1 MKHCIR
7 FLKMPPATFQVPFF
21 VPFFATRL
29 EDSAKRRIKP
39 TAGLTQPVCDE
50 LAASNGQTAR
60 KNDGGMVFFTDRDEN
75 FSTRLSPG
83 LRARKI
89 DEASLGIG

>member
-1 MKHCIR
+1 MKALVFDR
-7 FLKMPPATFQVPFF
+7 LKMPPERLDVL
-21 VPFFATRL
+21 FFATRL

-50 LAASNGQTAR
+50 LAASNGQTAPA
-60 KNDGGMVFFTDRDEN
+60 NDGGRLSATEMAEN
-75 FSTRLSPG
+75 FPPG
-83 LRARKI
+83 FSRDLRARKI